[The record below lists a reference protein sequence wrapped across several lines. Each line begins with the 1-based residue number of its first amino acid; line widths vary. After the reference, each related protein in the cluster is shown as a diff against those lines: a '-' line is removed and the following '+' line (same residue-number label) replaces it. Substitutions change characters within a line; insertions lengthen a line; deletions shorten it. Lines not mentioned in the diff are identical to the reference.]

1 MHTILTGSAD
11 LPVDASPRRQSS
23 AAKRLLR
30 VLSAMAL
37 RALDRLTLPYRDMPA
52 ETFRFPPF

>member
-1 MHTILTGSAD
+1 MDTILRRSAD
-11 LPVDASPRRQSS
+11 LPVDATPSRQTS
-23 AAKRLLR
+23 APKRLLR
-30 VLSAMAL
+30 SLSAVAQ